1 MQTHARL
8 IALADVFDALIS
20 ARVYKAAMSFEQAH
34 GIIVEG
40 RGRHFD
46 PDLVAAYLA
55 IFDEFTAIAERYR
68 DDETA
73 GAG

>member
-1 MQTHARL
+1 M
-8 IALADVFDALIS
+8 ALADVFDALIS
-20 ARVYKAAMSFEQAH
+20 VRVYKAAMSFEQAH

-46 PDLVAAYLA
+46 PDVVDAYLA
-55 IFDEFTAIAERYR
+55 IVDEFTAIAERYR

-73 GAG
+73 GTG